1 MATIA
6 PVRRAVAVAAGP
18 ERAFEV
24 FTAEIGRWWPM
35 ATHSVFG
42 EQASVAFEDGRLVER
57 IGDAVSEWGEVLEWD
72 PPRLLRLTWRPG
84 NPAEEATEVTV
95 RFHPDGDGTRVD
107 YRLRLSAELPKPL
120 GLALMPDG
128 VVERVAERIV
138 NWRMREIADGFVARS
153 LAVFARERRR

>member
-1 MATIA
+1 MVTIA

-35 ATHSVFG
+35 ATHSVLG

-57 IGDAVSEWGEVLEWD
+57 LGDEVSEWGEVLEWD

-84 NPAEEATEVTV
+84 HPAGEATEVTV
-95 RFHPDGDGTRVD
+95 RFRPDGVGTRVELEHSGWE
-107 YRLRLSAELPKPL
+107 RHVRGQAAAESYGVGWPVVL
-120 GLALMPDG
+120 GAYADD
-128 VVERVAERIV
+128 VA
-138 NWRMREIADGFVARS
+138 AA
-153 LAVFARERRR
+153 

>member
-1 MATIA
+1 MATVA

-24 FTAEIGRWWPM
+24 FTDQIGRWWPL

-42 EQASVAFEDGRLVER
+42 ERASVAFEDGRLVER
-57 IGDAVSEWGEVLEWD
+57 FGDQVSEWGEVLEWD

-95 RFHPDGDGTRVD
+95 RFHPDGDGTRVELEHVGWERHARPQQAAED
-107 YRLRLSAELPKPL
+107 YSQGWPIVL
-120 GLALMPDG
+120 GAFADG
-128 VVERVAERIV
+128 VA
-138 NWRMREIADGFVARS
+138 AG
-153 LAVFARERRR
+153 